1 MLFFECYFNSRS
13 YYLPEPLN
21 MITTD
26 DDSPNDSM
34 ETLDTPINDGQS
46 DPSEPICINPSLFE
60 HNFKAATQQNVAL

>member
-1 MLFFECYFNSRS
+1 
-13 YYLPEPLN
+13 